1 MIETCH
7 DLFQIN
13 KNPSDTEIE
22 KEFKAKI
29 KNNYPQKMQELSDSM
44 DGMNYG
50 KQYILLYILFLFSLL
65 FNQNAIC
72 INN

>member
-29 KNNYPQKMQELSDSM
+29 KNNYSQKMQELSNSM

-50 KQYILLYILFLFSLL
+50 KQYISLYILFLFSLL
-65 FNQNAIC
+65 FN
-72 INN
+72 

>member
-65 FNQNAIC
+65 FN
-72 INN
+72 

>member
-44 DGMNYG
+44 DGINYG
-50 KQYILLYILFLFSLL
+50 KQYIPLYVLFLFSLL
-65 FNQNAIC
+65 FN
-72 INN
+72 